1 MRRINNPIIKAA
13 SPKTRSK
20 LDSQQVEDL
29 NLFHED
35 LVSLDKEL
43 AVADDLYNE
52 IHGLYNNLTGGDY
65 VPRNIRD
72 IAELA
77 RTVVNARQY
86 YLQVEEKRINLKKT
100 ISDINFKQN
109 GGDDATVDE
118 LANNTAR
125 AIVSL
130 VKQDL
135 VEGNSIIKKKQSNK
149 LAPSKDDIDKLEEI
163 VEAKISNGEIPMSRN
178 DMLVGTNDHAV
189 IRYDKK
195 SGQFVAVDNRTGSI
209 IPDFPED
216 RLPKIENISKITK
229 DRITMN
235 DSSEIK
241 EFNPGEFEYDD
252 EYEDNDP

>member
-1 MRRINNPIIKAA
+1 MRRNDAPIIKPAL
-13 SPKTRSK
+13 PKPRSK
-20 LDSQQVEDL
+20 LDSRQVEDL

-43 AVADDLYNE
+43 VIANDLYNE
-52 IHGLYNNLTGGDY
+52 VHGLYSNLTGGDY

-77 RTVVNARQY
+77 KTVVSARQY
-86 YLQVEEKRINLKKT
+86 YLQVAEKRINLKKT

-109 GGDDATVDE
+109 GGDEATTDE

-125 AIVSL
+125 AIVAL

-135 VEGNSIIKKKQSNK
+135 IEEGTIIKKKPTK
-149 LAPSKDDIDKLEEI
+149 LIPSKSDIDKLDEI
-163 VEAKISNGEIPMSRN
+163 VEDKISKGEIAMSKN
-178 DMLVGTNDHAV
+178 DKLVGTNDHAV

-195 SGQFVAVDNRTGSI
+195 SDQFVAVDNRTGNI